1 MSLAAAFCFLLM
13 AAGACASGRCRK
25 RGAMPCN
32 PRSLAERYTQLKR
45 PKLMTGSDD
54 ELPPYRTA
62 SSSWAL
68 PPMGYA
74 TQGPSMEK
82 AVADADEAAL
92 EMEVMRGIFKKE
104 DSKLR
109 LVKRLYKEKMARSDK
124 SADDVNASAVE
135 ELRK

>member
-1 MSLAAAFCFLLM
+1 MITAECVTGKYASL
-13 AAGACASGRCRK
+13 
-25 RGAMPCN
+25 
-32 PRSLAERYTQLKR
+32 
-45 PKLMTGSDD
+45 D

-62 SSSWAL
+62 SSSWDL
-68 PPMGYA
+68 PPIGYA

-109 LVKRLYKEKMARSDK
+109 LAKRLYKEKMARSDK

-135 ELRK
+135 ELRKY